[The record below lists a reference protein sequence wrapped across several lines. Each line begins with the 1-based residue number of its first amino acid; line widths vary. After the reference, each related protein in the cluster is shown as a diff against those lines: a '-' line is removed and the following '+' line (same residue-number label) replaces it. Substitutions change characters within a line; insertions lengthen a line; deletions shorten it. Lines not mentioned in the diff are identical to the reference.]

1 MRIILPSLLRKTGAV
16 CSSND
21 AAANSTGLEDS
32 QATLPLNVQSKQ
44 WSSVTFSNKLAAFY
58 LSTLTVSILLPRS
71 RVKTWHV
78 STQHEMVLC
87 TLCEIHHS
95 SHRVQKHDHTS
106 PMLFQHK
113 RRVGCDSSSA
123 DLSKQW
129 WSLTWGGPG
138 QGDKKWPPP

>member
-1 MRIILPSLLRKTGAV
+1 MSFSCRKGEFDRFFNRLDRPVEESRPYRQPDRFPSL
-16 CSSND
+16 
-21 AAANSTGLEDS
+21 
-32 QATLPLNVQSKQ
+32 VQSKQ
-44 WSSVTFSNKLAAFY
+44 LSSVTFSNKLAAFN

-113 RRVGCDSSSA
+113 CRVGCDSSSA
-123 DLSKQW
+123 ELSKTT
-129 WSLTWGGPG
+129 L
-138 QGDKKWPPP
+138 KR